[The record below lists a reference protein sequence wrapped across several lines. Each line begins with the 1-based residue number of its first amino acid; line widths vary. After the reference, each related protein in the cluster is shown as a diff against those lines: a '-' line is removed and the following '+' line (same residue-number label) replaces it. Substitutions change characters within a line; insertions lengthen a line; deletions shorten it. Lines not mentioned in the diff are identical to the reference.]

1 MKLRNEQLGSRVW
14 VALAGVYGD
23 NELAI
28 VSLGDRLRY
37 MEVTALRPDSTA
49 FRNCDFSHNF
59 ELVKQW
65 FHQTDE
71 YPLPLARG

>member
-1 MKLRNEQLGSRVW
+1 MKLRNEQHESRVW

-23 NELAI
+23 NGLAI
-28 VSLGDRLRY
+28 VSLRDRLRY
-37 MEVTALRPDSTA
+37 MEVTALRPVCTA
-49 FRNCDFSHNF
+49 FRNCDSCHNF

>member
-1 MKLRNEQLGSRVW
+1 MKLRNEQHGSRVW

-23 NELAI
+23 NVLAI
-28 VSLGDRLRY
+28 VSLRDRLRY
-37 MEVTALRPDSTA
+37 MEVTALRPVCTA
-49 FRNCDFSHNF
+49 FRNCDISHNF

>member
-1 MKLRNEQLGSRVW
+1 MKLRNEQHGSRVW

>member
-1 MKLRNEQLGSRVW
+1 MKPRNEQHGSRVW

-71 YPLPLARG
+71 YPLPFARG